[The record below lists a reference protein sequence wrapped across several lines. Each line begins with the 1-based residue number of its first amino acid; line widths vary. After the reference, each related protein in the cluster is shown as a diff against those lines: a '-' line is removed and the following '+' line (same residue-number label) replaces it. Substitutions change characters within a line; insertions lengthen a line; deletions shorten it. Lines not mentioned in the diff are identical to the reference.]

1 MIYAGNAILGGVKE
15 KNRKWTWEYFAER
28 RDDRSGYVELFQKKL
43 LNRLV
48 GPASFLYVVKFQI
61 DDFILQDLQTFEML
75 ERKLSY
81 EDIRFYRSIAHSRL
95 KKDMALRRGLEAEK
109 KKEQSQK
116 QGWTSWL
123 WGSSDTNEP
132 QEDPAFGG
140 TMTDEQRKQLY
151 DVLDY
156 DERTAVVDAL
166 QAARD
171 SLKTR
176 VCAKLKKG
184 SFALKTDPHGTA
196 SEVTSVIFDVFQAN
210 FNQRPHNFEASISLN
225 GFKVF
230 DGTTKNTLYPQIVHV
245 KTELVANDTG
255 TLSSEQE
262 GESNPFFF
270 VSFENNPLD
279 ERSDSALT
287 VRLRH
292 MEIIYHKGYVEAVHK
307 FFKPP
312 ASQLESVE
320 ALLVRPI
327 LVYFLD

>member
-1 MIYAGNAILGGVKE
+1 MQIGN
-15 KNRKWTWEYFAER
+15 F
-28 RDDRSGYVELFQKKL
+28 
-43 LNRLV
+43 
-48 GPASFLYVVKFQI
+48 
-61 DDFILQDLQTFEML
+61 DLQSLETFETL
-75 ERKLSY
+75 ERKLPY
-81 EDIRFYRSIAHSRL
+81 EDIRFYRSIGRSRL
-95 KKDMALRRGLEAEK
+95 KKDMALRRELEAENK
-109 KKEQSQK
+109 KQQAQK
-116 QGWTSWL
+116 QGWIGWL
-123 WGSSDTNEP
+123 WASPDNNSTQG
-132 QEDPAFGG
+132 DPAFDGN
-140 TMTDEQRKQLY
+140 MTDEQRKQLY

-166 QAARD
+166 QVPRD

-210 FNQRPHNFEASISLN
+210 LIQRPHNLEASISLN

-245 KTELVANDTG
+245 KTELVTDD

-270 VSFENNPLD
+270 VSFENSPLD

-292 MEIIYHKGYVEAVHK
+292 MEIIYHKGYVEAVYK

-320 ALLVRPI
+320 ALLVGP
-327 LVYFLD
+327 F

>member
-1 MIYAGNAILGGVKE
+1 
-15 KNRKWTWEYFAER
+15 
-28 RDDRSGYVELFQKKL
+28 
-43 LNRLV
+43 
-48 GPASFLYVVKFQI
+48 
-61 DDFILQDLQTFEML
+61 ML

-95 KKDMALRRGLEAEK
+95 KKDIALRRELEAEK
-109 KKEQSQK
+109 KKQQSQV

-123 WGSSDTNEP
+123 WGSSDASKP
-132 QEDPAFGG
+132 QDDPAFGG

-156 DERTAVVDAL
+156 DEKTAVVDAL
-166 QAARD
+166 QVSQD

-176 VCAKLKKG
+176 ICAKLNKG
-184 SFALKTDPHGTA
+184 SFALKTDPHGMA

-210 FNQRPHNFEASISLN
+210 LNQRPHNFEASISLN

-245 KTELVANDTG
+245 KTERLADDTG
-255 TLSSEQE
+255 APSSQQE

-270 VSFENNPLD
+270 VSFEHNPLD
-279 ERSDSALT
+279 ERADSALT

-292 MEIIYHKGYVEAVHK
+292 MEIIYHKGYVEAVYK
-307 FFKPP
+307 FLKPP

-320 ALLVRPI
+320 ALLVGPV

>member
-1 MIYAGNAILGGVKE
+1 ME
-15 KNRKWTWEYFAER
+15 
-28 RDDRSGYVELFQKKL
+28 
-43 LNRLV
+43 
-48 GPASFLYVVKFQI
+48 
-61 DDFILQDLQTFEML
+61 TFETL
-75 ERKLSY
+75 ERKLPY
-81 EDIRFYRSIAHSRL
+81 EDIRFYRSIARSRL
-95 KKDMALRRGLEAEK
+95 KKDMALRRKLEAENK
-109 KKEQSQK
+109 KQQVQK
-116 QGWTSWL
+116 QGWIGWL
-123 WGSSDTNEP
+123 WGSSDTNSIEG
-132 QEDPAFGG
+132 DPAFDG

-156 DERTAVVDAL
+156 DEGTAVVDAL
-166 QAARD
+166 QVPRD

-184 SFALKTDPHGTA
+184 SFALKTDPHGTT
-196 SEVTSVIFDVFQAN
+196 SEVISVIFDVFQAN
-210 FNQRPHNFEASISLN
+210 LIQRPNNFEASISLN

-245 KTELVANDTG
+245 KTELVTDDA
-255 TLSSEQE
+255 LSSEQE

-270 VSFENNPLD
+270 VSFENSPLD

-292 MEIIYHKGYVEAVHK
+292 MEIIYHKGYVEAVYK

-320 ALLVRPI
+320 ALLVGPI
-327 LVYFLD
+327 LIYYLD

>member
-1 MIYAGNAILGGVKE
+1 ME
-15 KNRKWTWEYFAER
+15 
-28 RDDRSGYVELFQKKL
+28 
-43 LNRLV
+43 
-48 GPASFLYVVKFQI
+48 
-61 DDFILQDLQTFEML
+61 TFETL

-81 EDIRFYRSIAHSRL
+81 EDIRFYRSIARSRL
-95 KKDMALRRGLEAEK
+95 KKDMALRRELEAENK
-109 KKEQSQK
+109 KQQTQK
-116 QGWTSWL
+116 QGWISWM
-123 WGSSDTNEP
+123 WGSSDTNNT
-132 QEDPAFGG
+132 QGDPAFGG
-140 TMTDEQRKQLY
+140 IMTDEQRKQLY

-166 QAARD
+166 QVPRD

-176 VCAKLKKG
+176 VCAKLNKG

-210 FNQRPHNFEASISLN
+210 LIQRPHNFEASISLN

-230 DGTTKNTLYPQIVHV
+230 DGTTTNTLYPQIVHV
-245 KTELVANDTG
+245 KTELVADD

-270 VSFENNPLD
+270 VSFENSPLD

-292 MEIIYHKGYVEAVHK
+292 MEIIYHKGYVEAVYK

-312 ASQLESVE
+312 ASQLDSVE
-320 ALLVRPI
+320 ALLVGRTI
-327 LVYFLD
+327 LVYSLD

>member
-1 MIYAGNAILGGVKE
+1 L
-15 KNRKWTWEYFAER
+15 
-28 RDDRSGYVELFQKKL
+28 
-43 LNRLV
+43 
-48 GPASFLYVVKFQI
+48 QI
-61 DDFILQDLQTFEML
+61 EDFDLQDLETFETL
-75 ERKLSY
+75 ERKLPY
-81 EDIRFYRSIAHSRL
+81 EDIRFYRSIARSRL
-95 KKDMALRRGLEAEK
+95 KKDMALRRELEAEK
-109 KKEQSQK
+109 KKQQAQN

-123 WGSSDTNEP
+123 WGSSDTKSP
-132 QEDPAFGG
+132 QGDPAFGG

-166 QAARD
+166 QAPGD

-176 VCAKLKKG
+176 VCAKLNKG
-184 SFALKTDPHGTA
+184 SFALKTDPHGKS

-210 FNQRPHNFEASISLN
+210 LTQRPHNLEASISLN

-245 KTELVANDTG
+245 KTELVANDI
-255 TLSSEQE
+255 LSSEQE

-292 MEIIYHKGYVEAVHK
+292 MEIIYHKGYVEAVYK

-320 ALLVRPI
+320 ALLVGPI
-327 LVYFLD
+327 SVYLLD

>member
-1 MIYAGNAILGGVKE
+1 
-15 KNRKWTWEYFAER
+15 
-28 RDDRSGYVELFQKKL
+28 
-43 LNRLV
+43 
-48 GPASFLYVVKFQI
+48 
-61 DDFILQDLQTFEML
+61 ML

-81 EDIRFYRSIAHSRL
+81 EDIRFYRSIARSRL
-95 KKDMALRRGLEAEK
+95 KKDMALRKELEAEK
-109 KKEQSQK
+109 KKQQSQK
-116 QGWTSWL
+116 QGWIGWL
-123 WGSSDTNEP
+123 WGSSDDSKA

-151 DVLDY
+151 DALDY

-166 QAARD
+166 QAPRD

-176 VCAKLKKG
+176 VCAKLNKG
-184 SFALKTDPHGTA
+184 SFALKIDPHGKD
-196 SEVTSVIFDVFQAN
+196 SEVTSIICDVFQAN
-210 FNQRPHNFEASISLN
+210 LIQRPNNFEASISLN

-245 KTELVANDTG
+245 KTELVADDTG
-255 TLSSEQE
+255 TRSSEQE

-270 VSFENNPLD
+270 VSFEKNPLD
-279 ERSDSALT
+279 ERSDNALT

-292 MEIIYHKGYVEAVHK
+292 MEIIYHKGYVEAIYR

-320 ALLVRPI
+320 ALLVGPI
-327 LVYFLD
+327 LVYFIND

>member
-1 MIYAGNAILGGVKE
+1 MIYAGNAVLGGVKE
-15 KNRKWTWEYFAER
+15 KNRRWTWGYFAER
-28 RDDRSGYVELFQKKL
+28 RDDRNSYVDLFQKKL
-43 LNRLV
+43 LNSLI
-48 GPASFLYVVKFQI
+48 GPVSFFSCYQKKLQI
-61 DDFILQDLQTFEML
+61 EDTDIQNLETFETL
-75 ERKLSY
+75 ERKLLY
-81 EDIRFYRSIAHSRL
+81 EDIRFYRSIARSRL
-95 KKDMALRRGLEAEK
+95 KKDMALRRKLEEENK
-109 KKEQSQK
+109 KQQAQT
-116 QGWTSWL
+116 QGWIGWL
-123 WGSSDTNEP
+123 WGSSDANTA
-132 QEDPAFGG
+132 QGDSTFDG

-166 QAARD
+166 QVPRD

-184 SFALKTDPHGTA
+184 SFALKTDPHGTS

-210 FNQRPHNFEASISLN
+210 LIQRPHNFEASISLN

-245 KTELVANDTG
+245 KTELLNNDTP
-255 TLSSEQE
+255 EQE

-270 VSFENNPLD
+270 VSFENSPLD

-292 MEIIYHKGYVEAVHK
+292 MEIIYHKGYVEAVYK

-320 ALLVRPI
+320 ALLVGPT
-327 LVYFLD
+327 LVYYQD

>member
-1 MIYAGNAILGGVKE
+1 M
-15 KNRKWTWEYFAER
+15 
-28 RDDRSGYVELFQKKL
+28 VEPVSLSSCHQL
-43 LNRLV
+43 
-48 GPASFLYVVKFQI
+48 QI
-61 DDFILQDLQTFEML
+61 DDSNAQDLQTFEML
-75 ERKLSY
+75 ERKLPY

-95 KKDMALRRGLEAEK
+95 KKDMALRRELEAEK
-109 KKEQSQK
+109 KKQQAQN
-116 QGWTSWL
+116 QGWTGWL
-123 WGSSDTNEP
+123 WGSTNKP

-156 DERTAVVDAL
+156 DERTAVVNAL
-166 QAARD
+166 QAPRD
-171 SLKTR
+171 SLKMR
-176 VCAKLKKG
+176 VCAKLNKG
-184 SFALKTDPHGTA
+184 SFSLKTDPHGMA

-210 FNQRPHNFEASISLN
+210 FNQRSHNFEASISLN

-245 KTELVANDTG
+245 KTEVVADDTTG
-255 TLSSEQE
+255 ISSSEQE

-270 VSFENNPLD
+270 VSFESSPLD

-292 MEIIYHKGYVEAVHK
+292 MEIIYHKGYVEAVYR

-320 ALLVRPI
+320 ALLVGPI
-327 LVYFLD
+327 SSVLSRLKIKLSF